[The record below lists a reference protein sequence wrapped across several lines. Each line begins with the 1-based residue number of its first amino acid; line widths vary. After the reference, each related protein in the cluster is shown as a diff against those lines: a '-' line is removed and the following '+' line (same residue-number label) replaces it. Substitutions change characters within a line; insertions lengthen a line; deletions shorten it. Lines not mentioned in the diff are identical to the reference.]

1 MKPRKQTHSGT
12 DDLFRSRLENIID
25 LRHELVLLGGRIEW
39 AFFDEAYEAFYS
51 EAGRPGIPTR
61 MMVGLHILKHMFDL
75 SDEGV
80 CERWVYDPYF
90 QHFCGEEYFQFELPI
105 ERSSMTRWRDRIGPQ
120 GLEKVFQESLGVA
133 HRTGALRTKD
143 LKRVT
148 VDTTVQ
154 EKAVT
159 FPTDAKLMHR
169 ARERLVRLA
178 REHGVPLR
186 QSYVRLGKRA
196 LVMQGHYRHA
206 KQHKR
211 ANKALRKLRTYL
223 GRTIRDIRRKTAGDE
238 DLRQTFLRPL
248 WLAER
253 VRTQKRRDPLPKV
266 YSLHAPEVEC
276 IGKGKAH
283 KPYEFGCKV
292 SIAATN
298 GRAPGGQFVTHV
310 KAFHGNPYDG
320 HTLGTV
326 IAEMERWTGIEAER
340 IYLDKGHQGHD
351 YPNKRRVYKSGQK
364 RGLTPTIKKELRR
377 RSAIEAV
384 IGHMKNDGR
393 LGRNFLK
400 GRDGDKI
407 NAILAGAGYNYR
419 LVLKW
424 LRLLLARIMA
434 AILNA
439 MRPPITAPVVPS
451 T

>member
-1 MKPRKQTHSGT
+1 MKPPRTVLSGT
-12 DDLFRSRLENIID
+12 EDLFRSRLENIID
-25 LRHELVLLGGRIEW
+25 LRHELVRLAAAIDWG
-39 AFFDEAYEAFYS
+39 FFDDAFDVFYS
-51 EAGRPGIPTR
+51 EEGRPGIATR

-75 SDEGV
+75 SDEEV

-90 QHFCGEEYFQFELPI
+90 QYFCGEAYFQHALPI
-105 ERSSMTRWRDRIGPQ
+105 DRSSMTRWRDRIGPE

-154 EKAVT
+154 EKAVA
-159 FPTDAKLMHR
+159 FPTDAKLIHR

-178 REHGVPLR
+178 RQHAVPLR
-186 QSYVRLGKRA
+186 QSYARVGKRA
-196 LVMQGHYRHA
+196 LIMQGRYRHA

-211 ANKALRKLRTYL
+211 ANRAMRKLKTYL
-223 GRTIRDIRRKTAGDE
+223 GRTIRDIRRKTAHDEGLGDAF
-238 DLRQTFLRPL
+238 RRPL

-253 VRTQKRRDPLPKV
+253 VLTQKRRDPYPKV

-283 KPYEFGCKV
+283 KPYEFGRKV
-292 SIAATN
+292 RVATTN
-298 GRAPGGQFVTHV
+298 ARAPGGQFVTHM
-310 KAFHGNPYDG
+310 KAFHENPYDG
-320 HTLGTV
+320 HTLAEV
-326 IAEMERWTGIEAER
+326 IAEMERWTGIEVER
-340 IYLDKGHQGHD
+340 IYVDKGYQGHN
-351 YPNKRRVYKSGQK
+351 YPNKFKVYKSGQK
-364 RGLTPTIKKELRR
+364 RGITPTIKKELRR

-384 IGHMKNDGR
+384 IGHMKTDGR
-393 LGRNFLK
+393 LDRNFLN

-407 NAILAGAGYNYR
+407 NAILVGAGYNYR

-434 AILNA
+434 AILKA
-439 MRPPITAPVVPS
+439 MPLPPTIPITHSA
-451 T
+451 

>member
-1 MKPRKQTHSGT
+1 MKPPRNVPSGME
-12 DDLFRSRLENIID
+12 DLFRSRLENIID
-25 LRHELVLLGGRIEW
+25 LRHELVRLGAAIDWR
-39 AFFDEAYEAFYS
+39 FFDDAYEAFYS
-51 EAGRPGIPTR
+51 EEGRPGIATR

-75 SDEGV
+75 SDEEV

-90 QHFCGEEYFQFELPI
+90 QHFCGEAYFQHALPI
-105 ERSSMTRWRDRIGPQ
+105 DRSSMTRWRDRIGPE

-154 EKAVT
+154 EKAVA
-159 FPTDAKLMHR
+159 FPTDAKLIHR

-178 REHGVPLR
+178 REHRVPLR
-186 QSYVRLGKRA
+186 QSYVRVGKRA
-196 LVMQGHYRHA
+196 LIMQGRYRHA

-211 ANKALRKLRTYL
+211 ANKAMRKLKTYL
-223 GRTIRDIRRKTAGDE
+223 GRTLRDIRRKTAHDE
-238 DLRQTFLRPL
+238 DLRDAFRRPL

-253 VRTQKRRDPLPKV
+253 VLTQKRRDPYPKV

-292 SIAATN
+292 SVATTN
-298 GRAPGGQFVTHV
+298 ARAPGGQFVTHI
-310 KAFHGNPYDG
+310 KAFHENPYDG
-320 HTLGTV
+320 HTLEEV
-326 IAEMERWTGIEAER
+326 IAEMERWTGIEVER
-340 IYLDKGHQGHD
+340 IYVDKGYQGHD
-351 YPNKRRVYKSGQK
+351 YPNKFKVYKSGQK
-364 RGLTPTIKKELRR
+364 RGITPTIKKELRR

-384 IGHMKNDGR
+384 IGHMKTDGR
-393 LGRNFLK
+393 LDRNFLK
-400 GRDGDKI
+400 GRDGDQI

-424 LRLLLARIMA
+424 LRRLFVLITRALFPAGLQTQI
-434 AILNA
+434 I
-439 MRPPITAPVVPS
+439 RP
-451 T
+451 

>member
-1 MKPRKQTHSGT
+1 MKPSRKSPSET

-25 LRHELVLLGGRIEW
+25 MRHELVRLGAAIEW
-39 AFFDEAYEAFYS
+39 AFFDDAYDAFYS
-51 EAGRPGIPTR
+51 EEGRPGIPTR
-61 MMVGLHILKHMFDL
+61 MMVGVHILKHMFDL

-90 QHFCGEEYFQFELPI
+90 QHFCGEEYFQFELSI
-105 ERSSMTRWRDRIGPQ
+105 ERSSMTRWRHRIGPQ
-120 GLEKVFQESLGVA
+120 GCEKVFQESLGVA

-154 EKAVT
+154 EKAIT
-159 FPTDAKLMHR
+159 FPTDARPMHK

-186 QSYVRLGKRA
+186 QSYARGGKRA
-196 LVMQGHYRHA
+196 LIMQGRYRHA

-211 ANKALRKLRTYL
+211 VGKAMRKLKTYL
-223 GRTIRDIRRKTAGDE
+223 GRTIRDIRRKTCDDPE
-238 DLRQTFLRPL
+238 LREAFVRPL
-248 WLAER
+248 WLAEW
-253 VRTQKRRDPLPKV
+253 VMTQKRRDPYPKV

-292 SIAATN
+292 SVVATN
-298 GRAPGGQFVTHV
+298 NRAPGGQFVTHM

-320 HTLGTV
+320 HTLKTV
-326 IAEMERWTGIEAER
+326 IEEMESWTGISIER
-340 IYLDKGHQGHD
+340 VYVDKGYRGHD
-351 YPNKRRVYKSGQK
+351 YPNKLKVYTSGQK
-364 RGLTPTIKKELRR
+364 RGITPTIKKELRR
-377 RSAIEAV
+377 RSAVEAV
-384 IGHMKNDGR
+384 IGHLKTDGR

-419 LVLKW
+419 LVLRW
-424 LRLLLARIMA
+424 LRLLFAQIMT
-434 AILNA
+434 AIFKA
-439 MRPPITAPVVPS
+439 MRPSFTTMTNPA
-451 T
+451 